1 MTNNKITVIYADIVA
16 YADTYIIVRGNIR
29 VNYSNITAV
38 TWAPHSQSKLCREH
52 MKRHEIPVYE
62 GFSNGGAL

>member
-1 MTNNKITVIYADIVA
+1 MTNNKIAVNYADIVA
-16 YADTYIIVRGNIR
+16 YADSYIIVKGNIR
-29 VNYSNITAV
+29 VNYSNILAV

-62 GFSNGGAL
+62 GFNVGGEI